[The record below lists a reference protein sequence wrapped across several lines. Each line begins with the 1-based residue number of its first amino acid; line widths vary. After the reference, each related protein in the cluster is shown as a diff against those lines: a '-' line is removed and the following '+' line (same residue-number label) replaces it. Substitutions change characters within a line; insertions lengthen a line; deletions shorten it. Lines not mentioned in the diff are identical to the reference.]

1 MKSQRVYCEP
11 FCIEKSH
18 LFEIHKVVYKEQ
30 DTYTCFMHFHEVHE
44 FIFFESITGQ
54 YFYSQGESVLE
65 DNDIVFIPAL
75 ETHNFDCADGEKSWY
90 IIQFLPELF
99 EHKDFLGVRELFNQ
113 ALHLRLQPEHIAVI
127 QQQLEW
133 LHSCY
138 LKDPHSALS
147 LSLLKTLILWVA
159 EFSYSVDL
167 SHNQP
172 IAKSQGFKKLQP
184 IIDLFRHNPSVDLS
198 LNQAAEKCYLS
209 PAYFSRLFK
218 SVFRCNYSEY
228 NLKHKLYSAARMIS
242 QTEKSITEI
251 SYELHFSSPSHF
263 IAQFRKQFSVT
274 PKKYR
279 NQILLNGG

>member
-1 MKSQRVYCEP
+1 
-11 FCIEKSH
+11 
-18 LFEIHKVVYKEQ
+18 
-30 DTYTCFMHFHEVHE
+30 MHFHEVHE
-44 FIFFESITGQ
+44 FIMFESITGQ
-54 YFYSQGESVLE
+54 YFYSQGESGLE

-75 ETHNFDCADGEKSWY
+75 ETHDFDCADGEKSWY

-99 EHKDFLGVRELFNQ
+99 EHEDFADVRGIFTQ
-113 ALHLRLQPEHIAVI
+113 ALHLRLEPEHIKVV
-127 QQQLEW
+127 QQQLAW
-133 LHSCY
+133 LNECY
-138 LKDPHSALS
+138 QRDPHSPLS
-147 LSLLKTLILWVA
+147 LSLLKTLVLWVA
-159 EFSYSVDL
+159 EFSNPVG
-167 SHNQP
+167 HNENKP
-172 IAKSQGFKKLQP
+172 ITKSPGFKKLQP

-242 QTEKSITEI
+242 QTDKSITEI

-263 IAQFRKQFSVT
+263 IAQFKKQFSVT

-279 NQILLNGG
+279 SEVFLKSG